1 IDVVGN
7 CNRLR
12 TTKPECS
19 VDEHERRWGA
29 GKGKRGKVGIEYR
42 GHGRPLVDGEY
53 IKLSSQSGTRD
64 RRICTARECCITNAS
79 AHGQVE
85 SAIVDHVAM
94 EYQYIGDDCARACDS
109 KLSTRIHVE
118 VSKHFDCLCCP
129 VLKAK

>member
-1 IDVVGN
+1 MLYGVFIRRGSHIYGSVEDFERTRMQQVPLFACKLKRSTIGRKPSTCRNVEIDVVGN

-53 IKLSSQSGTRD
+53 IKLS
-64 RRICTARECCITNAS
+64 
-79 AHGQVE
+79 
-85 SAIVDHVAM
+85 
-94 EYQYIGDDCARACDS
+94 
-109 KLSTRIHVE
+109 
-118 VSKHFDCLCCP
+118 
-129 VLKAK
+129 